1 MVLRSSQWDELI
13 QNGLITSA
21 AKADSNSLED
31 LINKGLLTPFQVS
44 KINEGKISDLLI
56 GSYVLLDKL
65 GAGGMGSV
73 FKAKHRKMRRIA
85 AIKILSAELLNSE
98 EGQLRFQREI
108 EVVARLCHP
117 NVVQAYDAGECAA
130 GQYLIME
137 FVDGTDLHHL
147 VSRMGPLSWNEAIGY
162 FRDAAKGLAYIH
174 KQGLTHRDIK
184 PANLL
189 KSNMGGIKV
198 TDLGLVRLQGSED
211 SPSKQEDASA
221 SPLTMGISGTFD
233 YMAPEQAE
241 DTSGA
246 DHRADIYSLGCTLWF
261 LLSGQHLYTER
272 TLVAK
277 VKAHANKPI
286 PKLGQFLSGHGE
298 KLEHWWNRMVAKQP
312 ENRHPDLDTALL
324 ELDQLLGISSSAP
337 QPTPEP
343 IVAPKPPIT
352 PSVRPNYT
360 PEEAPTVVGG
370 ALDLSPPSVLI
381 VEPSGFQQG
390 MIVKQLAEIGH
401 KEIFKARCLA
411 NALEAYFD
419 SKPKIVVTSF
429 VLPDGSGLQL
439 FERIINEG
447 DSAAPA
453 FVLITSEADRESL
466 QSQAGSGITIL
477 AKPFTK
483 ESLAEAIET
492 ACHNRSVP
500 EGGSTIMDS
509 KNPVVESVSEWAHA
523 RVLVV
528 DDSGFARKRMGGIFK
543 ALGVQDI
550 TEAAD
555 GADAWTI
562 LQKQTFDFISTD
574 CQMPNM
580 SGDELVVKIRSDAR
594 HNHTGLVMIT
604 GETDPELLSRVRSS
618 GADDVLGK
626 TVSDSAFK
634 GVFQK
639 IRPKWSAIENA
650 R

>member
-21 AKADSNSLED
+21 ARTDSTSLED
-31 LINKGLLTPFQVS
+31 LVNKGLLTPFQAA
-44 KINEGKISDLLI
+44 KINEGKLSDLLI

-65 GAGGMGSV
+65 GVGGMGSV

-85 AIKILSAELLNSE
+85 AIKILAPELLNSE

-117 NVVQAYDAGECAA
+117 NVVQAYDAGECDA

-147 VSRMGPLSWNEAIGY
+147 VSRMGPLGWNEAIGY

-211 SPSKQEDASA
+211 SPAKDEDVTA

-277 VKAHANKPI
+277 VKAHASKPI
-286 PKLGQFLSGHGE
+286 PKLGQFAPGLGD
-298 KLEHWWNRMVAKQP
+298 KLEQWWNRMVAKQP
-312 ENRHPDLDTALL
+312 ENRHPDLDTALSD
-324 ELDQLLGISSSAP
+324 LDRVLGTHPPAP
-337 QPTPEP
+337 VAAPESNP
-343 IVAPKPPIT
+343 EPKPPIT
-352 PSVRPNYT
+352 PSVRPNFT

-370 ALDLSPPSVLI
+370 AIDLAPPPILI

-390 MIVKQLAEIGH
+390 MIVKQLSEIGH
-401 KEIFKARCLA
+401 KEIYKARSLA
-411 NALEAYFD
+411 NGLEAYFD

-447 DSAAPA
+447 DSAPPA

-483 ESLAEAIET
+483 TSLAEAIEV
-492 ACHNRSVP
+492 ACNNRPVCD
-500 EGGSTIMDS
+500 GNSTILDS
-509 KNPVVESVSEWAHA
+509 TSPSTKTVADWAQA

-528 DDSGFARKRMGGIFK
+528 DDSGFARKRMGAVFK
-543 ALGVQDI
+543 SLGVQNI
-550 TEAAD
+550 TEAPD
-555 GADAWTI
+555 GAQAWTT
-562 LQKQTFDFISTD
+562 LQKETFDFISTD

-580 SGDELVVKIRSDAR
+580 SGDELIAKIRSDAR
-594 HNHTGLVMIT
+594 HNHTGVVMIT
-604 GETDPELLSRVRSS
+604 GETDPELLNRVRAS
-618 GADDVLGK
+618 GADEVLGK
-626 TVSDSAFK
+626 TVSDNAFK
-634 GVFQK
+634 EVFQR
-639 IRPKWSAIENA
+639 IRPQWSAGA
-650 R
+650 KA

>member
-1 MVLRSSQWDELI
+1 MALRASQWDELI
-13 QNGLITSA
+13 QNGLI
-21 AKADSNSLED
+21 NSSERAESTTFED
-31 LINKGLLTPFQVS
+31 LLGKGLLTPFQVG
-44 KINEGKISDLLI
+44 KINEGKLSDLLI

-65 GAGGMGSV
+65 GVGGMGSV

-85 AIKILSAELLNSE
+85 AIKILAPELLNSL
-98 EGQLRFQREI
+98 EGQQRFQREI

-117 NVVQAYDAGECAA
+117 NVVQAYDAGECDA
-130 GQYLIME
+130 GQFMIME

-147 VSRMGPLSWNEAIGY
+147 VSRMGPLGWNEAIGY

-189 KSNMGGIKV
+189 KSNTGGIKV
-198 TDLGLVRLQGSED
+198 TDLGLVRLHGSED
-211 SPSKQEDASA
+211 APDSKEDLTA

-286 PKLGQFLSGHGE
+286 PKLGQFAPALGD
-298 KLEHWWNRMVAKQP
+298 KLEQWWNRMVAKQP
-312 ENRHPDLDTALL
+312 DNRFPDLDTALL
-324 ELDQLLGISSSAP
+324 DLDRVLGVATSAP
-337 QPTPEP
+337 VAAEAPP
-343 IVAPKPPIT
+343 APKPPIT
-352 PSVRPNYT
+352 PALRPNFT

-370 ALDLSPPSVLI
+370 AVEISPPSVLI

-390 MIVKQLAEIGH
+390 MIVKQLGEIGH
-401 KEIFKARCLA
+401 KEIFKARSLA

-419 SKPKIVVTSF
+419 SNPKIVVTSF

-439 FERIINEG
+439 FERIINE
-447 DSAAPA
+447 SQSSPPA
-453 FVLITSEADRESL
+453 FVLITSEADRDSL

-483 ESLAEAIET
+483 TALAEAIET
-492 ACHNRSVP
+492 ACHNRPTSDAN
-500 EGGSTIMDS
+500 STILDS
-509 KNPVVESVSEWAHA
+509 NSSGQHPAANWAHA
-523 RVLVV
+523 RILVV
-528 DDSGFARKRMGGIFK
+528 DDSAFARKRMGAVFK
-543 ALGVQDI
+543 GMGVKDI
-550 TEAAD
+550 SEAPD
-555 GADAWTI
+555 GAEAWNI

-580 SGDELVVKIRSDAR
+580 SGDELVAKIRSDAR

-604 GETDPELLSRVRSS
+604 GETDPELLGRVRSS
-618 GADDVLGK
+618 GADEVLGK
-626 TVSDSAFK
+626 TLSDNSFRE
-634 GVFQK
+634 VFQK
-639 IRPKWSAIENA
+639 IRPDW
-650 R
+650 